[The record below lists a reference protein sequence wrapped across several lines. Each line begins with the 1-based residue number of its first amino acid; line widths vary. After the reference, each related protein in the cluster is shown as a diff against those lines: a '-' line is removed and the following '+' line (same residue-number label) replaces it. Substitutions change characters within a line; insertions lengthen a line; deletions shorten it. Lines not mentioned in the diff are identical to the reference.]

1 MEQEN
6 RTDKLY
12 RQASTEGI
20 MKTIIANFGVGAR
33 IQLPLAEIYKAE
45 IEKLDLSVRGY
56 NCLKRTGINTIEQL
70 VDAINND
77 KLTII
82 RNLGV
87 KSIGEIRAK
96 ILEFGYENLSEQN
109 KRAFISNLVDINQE

>member
-12 RQASTEGI
+12 RQASADGI

-33 IQLPLAEIYKAE
+33 IQLPLAESLYKAE

-56 NCLKRTGINTIEQL
+56 NCLKRIGINTIEQL

-96 ILEFGYENLSEQN
+96 ILEFGYENLSE
-109 KRAFISNLVDINQE
+109 